1 MIPSLKSFLNR
12 LNLNQRPFTRQ
23 RLRHPSLKL
32 RLILLFALLAGVTWT
47 LASGVAWQQTRHKIN
62 EVFDTQQMLF
72 AKHLATA
79 GLGDRLQSG
88 EAFRLPS
95 TKTLADKHHRGNTD
109 DDALTFAIFD
119 PQGRMLLNDGENGRE
134 IIFNGE
140 AHGFIDGRLK
150 DDDDRW
156 RLLWLTST
164 DGRYRIAV
172 GQEYEYRDDMA
183 WDMVSGQLLPWLA
196 SLPLLMLAMIIMLTL
211 ELRPLKRVT
220 RDLQQRAA
228 DEAQPISTEKVPAEV
243 LPLLQSL
250 NALFARTQEML
261 VRERRFTSDAAHELR
276 SPLAAL
282 RVQTE
287 VVQLAGDDQ
296 PMRDNAVKNL
306 TTSIDRATRL
316 VDQLLTLS
324 RLESFSSLDE
334 LSPIDWPALVT
345 QALIEQDSA
354 AHRKNIELVL
364 EQDGMPPPRQGQ
376 PLLLSLLLRNLL
388 DNAIRYSPPGS
399 QVRLS
404 LTQTGLEIHDGG
416 PGMSDEHLQ
425 RLGERFYR
433 PPGQDQTGSG
443 LGISIVLRIAQLH
456 GIRAVYAHAP
466 EGGLR
471 VLLK

>member
-1 MIPSLKSFLNR
+1 MISSLKSFLNR
-12 LNLNQRPFTRQ
+12 LNLNQ

-32 RLILLFALLAGVTWT
+32 RLILLFALLAGITWT

-119 PQGRMLLNDGENGRE
+119 TQGNMLLNDGENGRE
-134 IIFNGE
+134 IIFNGA

-164 DGRYRIAV
+164 DGRHRIAV

-296 PMRDNAVKNL
+296 PMRDNAVNNL

-324 RLESFSSLDE
+324 RLESFSSLDH
-334 LSPIDWPALVT
+334 LSPVDWPALVT
-345 QALIEQDSA
+345 QALIEQDGA
-354 AHRKNIELVL
+354 AHRKGIELVL
-364 EQDGMPPPRQGQ
+364 EQEGTPPPRQGE

-388 DNAIRYSPPGS
+388 DNAIRYSPAGS
-399 QVRLS
+399 QVRLT
-404 LTQTGLEIHDGG
+404 LNQAGLEIHDGG
-416 PGMSDEHLQ
+416 PGMTDEHLQ

-433 PPGQDQTGSG
+433 PPGQDQIGSG

-456 GIRAVYAHAP
+456 GIQVVYARALK
-466 EGGLR
+466 GGLR